1 MPRFDVS
8 PAAPHEL
15 LPACRLL
22 FNTPNS
28 EGVRDR
34 LLSAGASSNVFVAR
48 ARGRVCAAA
57 LAQAL
62 PGAIGVSCPPRGDS
76 PEAEDAVAS
85 AACVWLR
92 GRGVRVCQAFAL
104 ANELHLMNSLER
116 VGFRYTTQLA
126 FLRRETAGGARDE
139 HGPRVSCE
147 PVPLSDSPLSVQV
160 REVLLATHRAT
171 LDCPELNAP
180 RTADEIVAGFEVAPN
195 RECRLV
201 YHEGRCVGV
210 LLLDL
215 LDTDSGARD
224 AELSYLGIVP
234 EARGHG
240 LGRAALA
247 FALGTLSDAGAGA
260 LSLSVDMRN
269 TPAARL
275 YARLGFAEYERRGVW
290 LATWPG

>member
-1 MPRFDVS
+1 M
-8 PAAPHEL
+8 
-15 LPACRLL
+15 
-22 FNTPNS
+22 
-28 EGVRDR
+28 
-34 LLSAGASSNVFVAR
+34 
-48 ARGRVCAAA
+48 CAAA
-57 LAQAL
+57 LAQTL

-76 PEAEDAVAS
+76 PEAEDAVAN

-92 GRGVRVCQAFAL
+92 ACGVKVCQAFAL
-104 ANELHLMNSLER
+104 ADELHLMGSLER

-126 FLRRETAGGARDE
+126 FLRREIAGVMQSKARPE
-139 HGPRVSCE
+139 VSCE
-147 PVPLSDSPLSVQV
+147 PVPLSGSPLSAQV

-195 RECRLV
+195 RGCHLV
-201 YHEGRCVGV
+201 SHAGRCVGV
-210 LLLDL
+210 LLLDTF
-215 LDTDSGARD
+215 DTGSGGPD

-240 LGRAALA
+240 IGGAALA
-247 FALGTLSDAGAGA
+247 FALGALSDAGGGA

-269 TPAARL
+269 TPAVRL
-275 YARLGFAEYERRGVW
+275 YTRLGFAEYERRGVW